1 MSNDNHEFNADTFD
15 HGNIQQRDLAEE
27 MKKDFLEYSM
37 SVIVARAL
45 PDVRDGMKPV
55 HRRILY
61 AMNDMGIV
69 SDKPHRKSA
78 RIVGEVIGKYHP
90 HGDSA
95 AYETMVRMAQD
106 FSYRYP
112 LVDPHG
118 NFGSIDGDSAAA
130 MRYTEARMSKIAMQL
145 VRDINKE
152 TVDMVDNY
160 DGEEKEPVVLPSRFP
175 NLIVNGSSGIAVG
188 MATNCAPHN
197 LNETIEACIAL
208 MENPD
213 MDVMELMQYL
223 KGPDFPTGAYIL
235 GRAGIKKA
243 YTTGKGSIVM
253 RAKSDIDELPNGKP
267 RIIITEIPYM
277 VNKANMVEKIAQL
290 VRDKEIDG
298 ITDLRDESNMKGIR
312 IVIELRKDV
321 QPEVLLNQLY
331 RKTALQSTFGIN
343 NVILVDGVPRLLP
356 MKDIIMGYLEFQ
368 NEVIVRRTKF
378 DLAKAEARAHILE
391 GLRIAVDNIDR
402 IIAIIRSSKDP
413 NEAMAR
419 LMEEFELDE
428 IQSRAIIDMQL
439 RRLTGLERDKIE
451 AEYQELLVTIA
462 DLKDILARPERVKQ
476 IITDELNEIK
486 DKFGDERRSEIIDAP
501 ADMQDEDL
509 IPEEHVI
516 ITLSEGGYIK
526 RIPSDTYRVQNRG
539 GKGIKGMN
547 LNKDD
552 VIDQFISMSTHD
564 HLLVFTSAGLVYR
577 LRGFNIPEYSRTSKG
592 IPVINLL
599 NIDKDERVMA
609 LVPYS
614 PEDEAKYLFFATRDG
629 IVKRTS
635 VKEFESIRSNGK
647 IAITLAEGDQLAFVR
662 ITNGDAEI
670 ILGSDLGKAVR
681 FDEKDVRPTGR
692 TARGVKGFNV
702 DGGHVIG
709 MATSE
714 HGTHLLTISEN
725 GYGKKTPI
733 EEYRLTNRGTK
744 GVKAMNVSEKTGNLV
759 CMKAVDGYE
768 DCMIMT
774 DDGIVIRISLNQ
786 VSEYSRATQ
795 GVKVINTNEDSKVST
810 VAIMEPEDDEEEV
823 IEGEESTIE
832 TNEEVNTEVV
842 ENEEE

>member
-1 MSNDNHEFNADTFD
+1 MSNDNHEFNADQFD
-15 HGNIQQRDLAEE
+15 HGTILQRDLAEE
-27 MKKDFLEYSM
+27 MRKDFLEYSM

-145 VRDINKE
+145 VRDINKQ

-197 LNETIEACIAL
+197 LSETIDACIAVL
-208 MENPD
+208 ENPD
-213 MDVMELMQYL
+213 MDVMELMKYL
-223 KGPDFPTGAYIL
+223 KGPDFPTGAYII
-235 GRAGIKKA
+235 GRSGIHSA
-243 YTTGKGSIVM
+243 YAKGKGSIVM
-253 RAKSDIDELPNGKP
+253 RAKSEVDQLANGKP

-277 VNKANMVEKIAQL
+277 VNKANLVEKIAQL
-290 VRDKEIDG
+290 VRDKEVEG

-312 IVIELRKDV
+312 IVLELRKDI
-321 QPEVLLNQLY
+321 QPEVLLNHLY
-331 RKTALQSTFGIN
+331 RKTALQSTFAIN

-356 MKDIIMGYLEFQ
+356 MKDIIQGYLDFQ
-368 NEVIVRRTKF
+368 NEVIIRRTKF
-378 DLAKAEARAHILE
+378 DLKKAEDRAHILE

-413 NEAMAR
+413 NEAMSR
-419 LMEEFELDE
+419 LMEEFALDE

-451 AEYQELLVTIA
+451 EEYQGLLVIIK
-462 DLKDILARPERVKQ
+462 DLKDILERPERVKQ
-476 IITDELNEIK
+476 IITEELLEIK
-486 DKFGDERRSEIIDAP
+486 EKFGDDRRSEIIDAP
-501 ADMQDEDL
+501 SEMNDEDL
-509 IPEEHVI
+509 IPEENVI
-516 ITLSEGGYIK
+516 ISISESGYVK
-526 RIPSDTYRVQNRG
+526 RLPSDTYRVQKRG
-539 GKGIKGMN
+539 GKGKLGMN
-547 LNKDD
+547 LNEDD
-552 VIDQFISMSTHD
+552 NISQFISMSTHD
-564 HLLVFTSAGLVYR
+564 HLLIFTSAGLVYR

-592 IPVINLL
+592 IPIINL
-599 NIDKDERVMA
+599 IEIAKDEKVMA

-614 PEDEAKYLFFATRDG
+614 KNDDANFVFFVTKKG

-635 VKEFESIRSNGK
+635 VKEFELIRSNGK
-647 IAITLAEGDQLAFVR
+647 RCITLDDDDQVAFVR
-662 ITNGDAEI
+662 LTNGEGD
-670 ILGSDLGKAVR
+670 ILLGTNKGKVIRFLESDIR
-681 FDEKDVRPTGR
+681 SMGR
-692 TARGVKGFNV
+692 SARGVRGMKV
-702 DGGHVIG
+702 ADGEVIG
-709 MATSE
+709 MITSE
-714 HGTHLLTISEN
+714 QGSHLLTVSEN
-725 GYGKKTPI
+725 GLGKKTSI
-733 EEYRLTNRGTK
+733 EEFTIHKRG
-744 GVKAMNVSEKTGNLV
+744 GQGMKAISITENTGDLM
-759 CMKAVDGYE
+759 CMKAVDGDE
-768 DCMIMT
+768 DCLIMT
-774 DDGIVIRISLNQ
+774 DDGIVIRINLST
-786 VSEYSRATQ
+786 VSYSSRNAQ
-795 GVKVINTNEDSKVST
+795 GVKMIQLNEGSKVST
-810 VAIMEPEDDEEEV
+810 VAIMEPDEEEE
-823 IEGEESTIE
+823 IGEEVEE
-832 TNEEVNTEVV
+832 TEAVENTE
-842 ENEEE
+842 E